1 MLESIQDSGS
11 FWRRLLIPLLVITL
25 LTASGWLMP
34 SASAQFQDGETVEAV
49 FDDFAGFCTDQ
60 AGVGPQVIDTTPGAV
75 EIDASNC
82 ADLSIDITATG
93 IEVFSSGGIGF
104 NSSGSTFTISFSG
117 SPISSGFETPVYEN
131 TSGSIS
137 NPEVSSTTG
146 SSVTFNAWNWQ
157 ITGGGG
163 DPDGDPE
170 RAFFELQGL
179 NEDPVFT
186 SGASSSFST
195 DEDAGATNLS
205 AQLDVDDSDASQT
218 LTWSVASG
226 PSNGVLSG
234 FPATA
239 MSGTG
244 VQPSGVSYAPNTD
257 YVGSDSFEIEVSD
270 GNGGTDAITVN
281 VTVDNLAPMFSS
293 PATAS
298 FVENG
303 TGTVVDNDATN
314 GGDGAADDGV
324 TYSLG
329 GPDVGALSIDPATGT
344 ITFASAPDFEAPADS
359 DGNNEY
365 VVEVTADDGESANNT
380 ATQTLIITVTDVT
393 ADLAIFDGSSAGLD
407 FTGNVTPGTANNP
420 VGIFELSTGPEEAVL
435 DAVSITNDN
444 PGAAG
449 ISAARLFAS
458 ANASLE
464 VGTDTEVGAISVDN
478 TNAPPTFDFTGL
490 STTLTETATYLIL
503 AIDVDAGAPGDQV
516 LFSLADLSALT
527 VIDGAIASVNGQSQT
542 TFGALPLANAST
554 ALPVELVAFEARPND
569 GAVELRWVTTSET
582 GNAGFDVQRRAGTD
596 TWATL
601 TPRVLGAGTT
611 AEQQTYRFTDDT
623 LPYDATSAEYR
634 LRQIDV
640 DGGEAFSATRTVDFS
655 APDQIELRGTAPN
668 PAQFQTSVQ
677 YAVPPGVS
685 DAQLVLYDMLGRK
698 VRSVPIRS
706 TGRQTATLSTTDLA
720 PGMYFLRLSGGGE
733 VRTTK
738 ISVVR

>member
-1 MLESIQDSGS
+1 
-11 FWRRLLIPLLVITL
+11 
-25 LTASGWLMP
+25 
-34 SASAQFQDGETVEAV
+34 
-49 FDDFAGFCTDQ
+49 
-60 AGVGPQVIDTTPGAV
+60 
-75 EIDASNC
+75 
-82 ADLSIDITATG
+82 
-93 IEVFSSGGIGF
+93 
-104 NSSGSTFTISFSG
+104 
-117 SPISSGFETPVYEN
+117 
-131 TSGSIS
+131 
-137 NPEVSSTTG
+137 
-146 SSVTFNAWNWQ
+146 
-157 ITGGGG
+157 
-163 DPDGDPE
+163 
-170 RAFFELQGL
+170 
-179 NEDPVFT
+179 
-186 SGASSSFST
+186 
-195 DEDAGATNLS
+195 
-205 AQLDVDDSDASQT
+205 
-218 LTWSVASG
+218 
-226 PSNGVLSG
+226 
-234 FPATA
+234 
-239 MSGTG
+239 
-244 VQPSGVSYAPNTD
+244 
-257 YVGSDSFEIEVSD
+257 
-270 GNGGTDAITVN
+270 
-281 VTVDNLAPMFSS
+281 
-293 PATAS
+293 
-298 FVENG
+298 
-303 TGTVVDNDATN
+303 
-314 GGDGAADDGV
+314 
-324 TYSLG
+324 
-329 GPDVGALSIDPATGT
+329 
-344 ITFASAPDFEAPADS
+344 
-359 DGNNEY
+359 
-365 VVEVTADDGESANNT
+365 
-380 ATQTLIITVTDVT
+380 
-393 ADLAIFDGSSAGLD
+393 
-407 FTGNVTPGTANNP
+407 
-420 VGIFELSTGPEEAVL
+420 
-435 DAVSITNDN
+435 
-444 PGAAG
+444 
-449 ISAARLFAS
+449 
-458 ANASLE
+458 

-516 LFSLADLSALT
+516 LFSLADPSALT

-542 TFGALPLANAST
+542 TFSALPLANAST

-601 TPRVLGAGTT
+601 TRVSGAGTT